1 MSAFMEDVARAS
13 LPVAIAL
20 LAFAAAARAVLW
32 AQFDDAQTQ
41 RIARQYAEPLSTWC
55 LIAAGTHLF
64 ALSAAG
70 NAGAGSLVVAVGLGA
85 AAALLRATSATTH
98 TQTQSSKAA
107 PAEQPTAPPAPA
119 SAPTAEPRPVPTG
132 RLWADPLDEQPT
144 RQRGLWSR

>member
-85 AAALLRATSATTH
+85 AAALLRATSATT
-98 TQTQSSKAA
+98 QSSKAA

-119 SAPTAEPRPVPTG
+119 PAPTAEPRPVPTG

-144 RQRGLWSR
+144 RQGGLWSR